1 MQYNKYQTQKREEL
15 KAYIGSAQLVLDEA
29 NAALIA
35 FDEALENNVYE
46 SLEDAEELEE
56 VLLELA
62 YQDCE
67 GSHCCGSSVY
77 EREFL
82 VGSTKYCATL
92 EVEYNRHDKTYYY
105 LDDSTFTIKEVI

>member
-1 MQYNKYQTQKREEL
+1 MKYSTKQTEKRDCL
-15 KAYIGSAQLVLDEA
+15 KAHINTAQSILDEA
-29 NAALIA
+29 NAALVA
-35 FDEALENNVYE
+35 FDEALGNNVYE

-105 LDDSTFTIKEVI
+105 VYDSTFTIKEVI

>member
-1 MQYNKYQTQKREEL
+1 MKYNNYQTKKREEL

-29 NAALIA
+29 NAALVA

-56 VLLELA
+56 VLLDLA

-67 GSHCCGSSVY
+67 GSHCWGSSVY

-92 EVEYNRHDKTYYY
+92 EVEYNRYDKTYYY
-105 LDDSTFTIKEVI
+105 VDDSTFTIKEVI

>member
-1 MQYNKYQTQKREEL
+1 MKYNNYQTQKREEL
-15 KAYIGSAQLVLDEA
+15 KAYISSAQLVLDEA
-29 NAALIA
+29 NAALVA

-62 YQDCE
+62 YKDCE
-67 GSHCCGSSVY
+67 GSNCRGSPVY

-105 LDDSTFTIKEVI
+105 VDDSTFTIKEVI